1 MCSLDLKPPVKQ
13 QSGET
18 CRRVMQCFSE
28 RNIVIYISHFT
39 LRSQGHHVV
48 TSGTGQELK
57 SSVPYPNIPTILQQF
72 CLPTKLPSFF
82 NALIL

>member
-48 TSGTGQELK
+48 TSGTGQEL
-57 SSVPYPNIPTILQQF
+57 SLLSLTQISPRSFNNSVCPQ
-72 CLPTKLPSFF
+72 SFH
-82 NALIL
+82 LSLMP